1 MAEQQ
6 VDDAKRF
13 RERARFLARHE
24 LFKPLEP
31 RELRRVAAAVVERVA
46 RAGEA
51 VLVEGGPPGT
61 ELLVVR
67 EGTFELV
74 HKQVVVDIMTG
85 CQVFGHPTLLTGL
98 SPEFTVRAREDSL
111 LYCIP
116 RNVAL
121 ELLTRPEGVAFVART
136 GRDRLIQ
143 AARTMRALPDIRT
156 QPVTSLVRSAPLFC
170 EPETTVREAARLMA
184 AEGRS
189 ALLIRTRDG
198 LGIVTDVDL
207 RDRVVA
213 GSVSRDAPVRAVM
226 TTPVK
231 TVSTDVTAPEASIEM
246 MAARVNH
253 LPVVDAR
260 GQVVGILSA
269 SSLMTLDA
277 RSPFALRRTILSA
290 RGEDDLAQAA
300 TDMPKLFVD
309 LVAAG
314 LDAPALTRI
323 LTLLQDAMTE
333 RLLELAVRR
342 RGEPPVPYAWL
353 AFGSA
358 ARSELTLASDQD
370 NGLAYDDSDDPAVDE
385 YFRVLAIDVNSG
397 LRRCGFSLDP
407 HGTVA
412 SNSQWRLSLSMWRY
426 VLERSLQ
433 GVDLDRLARASVSF
447 DFRQV
452 AGELDVVPALTDVI
466 REAPQHPRFLR
477 AMSRLATHAPLPLGF
492 RHRLMGIVDIKK
504 DGLLPI
510 QSLVR
515 YLALSRRITVAATLE
530 RLTALGEADVLDA
543 DGERTLREAF
553 VAMAHLQLRHHAN
566 AIRAGRP
573 LDNLLTVD
581 HLRPLTR
588 VTLQEALREVAEA
601 RKHVPE

>member
-1 MAEQQ
+1 
-6 VDDAKRF
+6 
-13 RERARFLARHE
+13 
-24 LFKPLEP
+24 
-31 RELRRVAAAVVERVA
+31 VERPA

-61 ELLVVR
+61 ELFMVR
-67 EGTFELV
+67 DGTFELL
-74 HKQVVVDIMTG
+74 HREVVVDIIG
-85 CQVFGHPTLLTGL
+85 CGGVFGHPTLVTGL
-98 SPEFTVRAREDSL
+98 APEFTVRAREDSL

-116 RNVAL
+116 RDIAL
-121 ELLTRPEGVAFVART
+121 ELLARLEGVTFVART

-143 AARTMRALPDIRT
+143 AARTMSALPDLRT
-156 QPVTSLVRSAPLFC
+156 RPVTSLVRNKPLFC
-170 EPETTVREAARLMA
+170 KPGTTVREAARLMA
-184 AEGRS
+184 VEGRS
-189 ALLIRTRDG
+189 ALLVKTRDG

-213 GSVSRDAPVRAVM
+213 DSVSRDAPVSAVM

-231 TVSTDVTAPEASIEM
+231 TVDADVTAPEASIEM
-246 MAARVNH
+246 MAAGVNH
-253 LPVVDAR
+253 LPVLDAR
-260 GQVVGILSA
+260 GEVVGILSA
-269 SSLMTLDA
+269 SSLMALDA

-290 RGEDDLAQAA
+290 HSEDDLAQAA

-309 LVAAG
+309 LVAAR
-314 LDAPALTRI
+314 LDAPGLTRI
-323 LTLLQDAMTE
+323 LTLLQDAMTS
-333 RLLELAVRR
+333 RLLELAVQR

-358 ARSELTLASDQD
+358 GRGELTLASDQD
-370 NGLAYDDSDDPAVDE
+370 NGLAYADTDDPGADQ

-412 SNSQWRLSLSMWRY
+412 SNSQWRMPLATWRY

-477 AMSRLATHAPLPLGF
+477 AMARLATHAPLPLGF

-510 QSLVR
+510 QGLAR
-515 YLALSRRITVAATLE
+515 YLALARRITVAATLE
-530 RLTALGEADVLDA
+530 RLTALREAEVLDA
-543 DGERTLREAF
+543 DRERTLREAF
-553 VAMAHLQLRHHAN
+553 VALAHLQLRHHAN
-566 AIRAGRP
+566 AIRAGRAP
-573 LDNLLTVD
+573 DNFLTVD
-581 HLRPLTR
+581 YLRPLTR
-588 VTLQEALREVAEA
+588 VALQEALREVADA
-601 RKHVPE
+601 QKHAPRV